1 MLPGAVVCL
10 PGRAYR
16 LLMAGK
22 NLDYDQLNTVSCG
35 RRKPTLEAGKKSP
48 SNHAIID
55 ENTAPKTR
63 RKTRIL
69 EKLRSGSTTNDFAG
83 SDKQALHS
91 KS

>member
-1 MLPGAVVCL
+1 MRQGKPH
-10 PGRAYR
+10 
-16 LLMAGK
+16 AGGWEE
-22 NLDYDQLNTVSCG
+22 N
-35 RRKPTLEAGKKSP
+35 P

-63 RKTRIL
+63 RKTGIL

-91 KS
+91 KT